1 MKMRTST
8 NGHHGSMRR
17 VAPVIVLL
25 ILLCLC
31 GCGKLE
37 SLRPESLQQSQSET
51 QQTPAE
57 TQTPEPE
64 AQEQPE
70 PEAPEEEPEEPLQE
84 PEETAQEPE
93 EPAQE
98 SEDES
103 WKLILVNADH
113 PMPEGYSVTLKELR
127 NDQWVD
133 ERIYPELQQMF
144 DDARAEGVYPLINES
159 YRSAERQQEI
169 LDSYI
174 DTYLASGMEE
184 EEARAEALKL
194 VAVPGTSE
202 HQLGLALDIISET
215 DEDDTAT
222 WQWLN
227 ENCWRYGFILRYP
240 EEKIQITGI
249 TYEPWHFRYV
259 GVEAAQEITERGIT
273 LEEYLGAVR

>member
-70 PEAPEEEPEEPLQE
+70 PEAPEEEPEESLQE
-84 PEETAQEPE
+84 PEETAQKPE
-93 EPAQE
+93 EPAHE

-194 VAVPGTSE
+194 VAAPGTSE

-259 GVEAAQEITERGIT
+259 GVEAAQEITEQGIT
-273 LEEYLGAVR
+273 LEEYLGEE